1 MQSSIPIAF
10 LIVGVL
16 AGVVELCGSVNSAPP
31 TASENKTE
39 GRKRRH
45 VYNTEVIQIEL
56 QTTLKSVTDAEFSKI
71 ENVVGPAYEQ
81 LLDGAQHH
89 VEVGGAV
96 MKYTLIDADC
106 GEAQLFARA
115 IKDTTSFVTGATVT
129 CNGQVSII

>member
-31 TASENKTE
+31 AASENKTE

-56 QTTLKSVTDAEFSKI
+56 QTTLKSATEAEFSKI
-71 ENVVGPAYEQ
+71 ENAVGPAYEQ
-81 LLDGAQHH
+81 LVDGVQRH
-89 VEVGGAV
+89 VEAGGAV
-96 MKYTLIDADC
+96 MKYTLINADC
-106 GEAQLFARA
+106 GEAQL
-115 IKDTTSFVTGATVT
+115 
-129 CNGQVSII
+129 